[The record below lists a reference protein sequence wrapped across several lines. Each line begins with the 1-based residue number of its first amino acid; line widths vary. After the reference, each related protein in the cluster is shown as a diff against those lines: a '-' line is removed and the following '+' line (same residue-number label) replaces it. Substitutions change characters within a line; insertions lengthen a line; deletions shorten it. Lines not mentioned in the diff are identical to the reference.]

1 LTANDQYFALVAFSA
16 AALVLLL
23 LAHAADER
31 TSWQRHRIWRGRDFQ
46 APHLQGGLGFA
57 SAAVGGAL
65 ILTMV
70 ASSAPLG
77 SALNGANSFAQD
89 RFGWLSG
96 LLPNGGT
103 SRYEPTADF
112 GTTAPV
118 QSSFHESSHAVFTV
132 LVENESVSYHWRMAT
147 YDTFKATGWDLGTE
161 SHQDQI
167 AAGAQLEAGTLDQII
182 PGAPGRVNVSLLV
195 HVQDTTIKHVIAANE
210 PYAVNAS
217 VQRTIVGT
225 EPSGAN
231 LAWMTTDSGDYKV
244 SVSAPD
250 IDFGGTGLTE
260 WRLQHAGS
268 IFPPGLVTRYT
279 QGTDLVKSFGQ
290 QLLATIK
297 LWAAKQGNNFDDEY
311 NVAKAIQD
319 YLQGSG
325 NFTYNAD
332 ISGLMSQC
340 TGLSTVDCFALIK
353 TGFCEQYA
361 TTMTMLMRMAG
372 YPARYVLG
380 YLPGAI
386 DPNTLVQQV
395 TSQQKHAWVEVYFPT
410 YGWIPFDPTGGG
422 VGQPTVLQPGSAVT
436 STPSP
441 APSADSQESLGPRHP
456 ISSGPPEGV
465 GAAASQQS
473 GLPLLLFAP
482 AMLLLVLL
490 LALFAIWTRR
500 PRRFENP
507 ETVYRN
513 VVKLASRVGYK
524 PAPTQTVY
532 EYTAMLARVVPKARE
547 SLGMVATANVEVTYG
562 KQELSSERL
571 AFLATASQIIRRSLL
586 RLAIRMPKVRR
597 RNRKP
602 NSSARQGDERGQKR

>member
-1 LTANDQYFALVAFSA
+1 
-16 AALVLLL
+16 
-23 LAHAADER
+23 
-31 TSWQRHRIWRGRDFQ
+31 
-46 APHLQGGLGFA
+46 
-57 SAAVGGAL
+57 
-65 ILTMV
+65 
-70 ASSAPLG
+70 
-77 SALNGANSFAQD
+77 
-89 RFGWLSG
+89 
-96 LLPNGGT
+96 
-103 SRYEPTADF
+103 
-112 GTTAPV
+112 
-118 QSSFHESSHAVFTV
+118 
-132 LVENESVSYHWRMAT
+132 
-147 YDTFKATGWDLGTE
+147 
-161 SHQDQI
+161 
-167 AAGAQLEAGTLDQII
+167 
-182 PGAPGRVNVSLLV
+182 
-195 HVQDTTIKHVIAANE
+195 
-210 PYAVNAS
+210 
-217 VQRTIVGT
+217 
-225 EPSGAN
+225 
-231 LAWMTTDSGDYKV
+231 
-244 SVSAPD
+244 
-250 IDFGGTGLTE
+250 
-260 WRLQHAGS
+260 
-268 IFPPGLVTRYT
+268 
-279 QGTDLVKSFGQ
+279 
-290 QLLATIK
+290 
-297 LWAAKQGNNFDDEY
+297 
-311 NVAKAIQD
+311 
-319 YLQGSG
+319 
-325 NFTYNAD
+325 
-332 ISGLMSQC
+332 
-340 TGLSTVDCFALIK
+340 
-353 TGFCEQYA
+353 
-361 TTMTMLMRMAG
+361 MTMLMRMAG